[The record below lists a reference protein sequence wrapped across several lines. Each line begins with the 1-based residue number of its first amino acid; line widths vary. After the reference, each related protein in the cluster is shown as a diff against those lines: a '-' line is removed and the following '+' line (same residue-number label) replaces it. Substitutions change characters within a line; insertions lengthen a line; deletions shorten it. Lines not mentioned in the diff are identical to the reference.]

1 MIDAKTGKIL
11 FAPQVNARKTN
22 MMYPFELLTRILCDI
37 RPERPVDAAYL
48 YCQTRENQESVFQA
62 AQFLLRHSFVHEI
75 WILDTTAKGGY
86 PGFLNWKKQM
96 VEMGMDRNRIVG
108 VTDPETSGLHT
119 RIESE
124 AIIRFAKIRNCGS
137 LYVVAPPFH
146 QLRAFMTAVTLALE
160 EFPELR
166 IYSFPGSAL
175 SWQAEVTHSQGKLK
189 AERCRL
195 IHEELLRIAAY
206 QDKGDLAQFDPVL
219 RYLNQRDEGAKK
231 RKNG

>member
-1 MIDAKTGKIL
+1 MAWSMKKI
-11 FAPQVNARKTN
+11 
-22 MMYPFELLTRILCDI
+22 ELLTRILCDI

-62 AQFLLRHSFVHEI
+62 ARVLLRHSFAQEI
-75 WILDTTAKGGY
+75 WILNTTEKGGY
-86 PGFLNWKKQM
+86 PGFSDWQRQLLD
-96 VEMGMDRNRIVG
+96 MGLDRNRIVG

-119 RIESE
+119 RIESQ
-124 AIIRFAKIRNCGS
+124 ALIRFAKKRGCRS

-189 AERCRL
+189 ADRRSL

-206 QDKGDLAQFDPVL
+206 QDKGDLALFDPVL
-219 RYLNQRDEGAKK
+219 QYLNQRDECAKK